1 MKGNGSQLAKLTG
14 FTKAHISKSEKKGV
28 IKRDENGLFDL
39 IVSSKALGRPIVLPE
54 EKSNKAIDFSE
65 WRNVKMKE
73 DALIAKRE
81 RQIIEGDLLDRD
93 AVLQEVGRAFHAAKT
108 KILAMPVSIAG
119 IVATESD
126 ATICKE
132 IIEGHCREAL
142 AEIGSTISRLG
153 ASGNNEAAAAA
164 NG

>member
-1 MKGNGSQLAKLTG
+1 
-14 FTKAHISKSEKKGV
+14 
-28 IKRDENGLFDL
+28 
-39 IVSSKALGRPIVLPE
+39 
-54 EKSNKAIDFSE
+54 
-65 WRNVKMKE
+65 MKE

-153 ASGNNEAAAAA
+153 ASGNNEAATAA

>member
-28 IKRDENGLFDL
+28 IKRDENGFFDL
-39 IVSSKALGRPIVLPE
+39 IISSKALGRPIKLPE
-54 EKSNKAIDFSE
+54 KTKEPIDFAE

>member
-54 EKSNKAIDFSE
+54 EKSNKPIDFAE

-132 IIEGHCREAL
+132 IIE
-142 AEIGSTISRLG
+142 
-153 ASGNNEAAAAA
+153 
-164 NG
+164 

>member
-1 MKGNGSQLAKLTG
+1 MKGNGSQLAKLTN
-14 FTKAHISKSEKKGV
+14 FTKAHISRSEKKGI
-28 IKRDENGLFDL
+28 IKRDEQGFFDL
-39 IVSSKALGRPIVLPE
+39 IESAKALGRPIQIP
-54 EKSNKAIDFSE
+54 EKSNEPIDFSE